1 MTLPVLNRTKAHC
14 CCQSCFMLNIHQLLC
29 GCHFLSGVQKSIPLP
44 TCRFPTH
51 RSLARAISGETSSD
65 LDAFPLHGREKG
77 RLWCL
82 LCGESWFMCKLP
94 VALYLLSPWRVHTQ
108 IKGSVG
114 QGWVRASFSRG
125 CDDRVRVVV
134 KDYWT
139 GSDVLSLFTHGVAHK
154 NKIQHTGGFCSASAK
169 RASQLHGVVNIS
181 LRYQE
186 FCTSVFILKCFALNT
201 CYT

>member
-51 RSLARAISGETSSD
+51 RSLACAISGETSSD

-114 QGWVRASFSRG
+114 QGWVRAGFSRG

-139 GSDVLSLFTHGVAHK
+139 GSDVLSLFTHGVPHK

-186 FCTSVFILKCFALNT
+186 CCTSVFILKCFALNT